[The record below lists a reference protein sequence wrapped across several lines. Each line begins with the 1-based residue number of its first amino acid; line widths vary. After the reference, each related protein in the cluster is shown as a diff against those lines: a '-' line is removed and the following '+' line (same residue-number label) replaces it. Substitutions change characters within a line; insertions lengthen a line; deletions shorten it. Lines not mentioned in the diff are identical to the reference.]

1 MSEELPGEN
10 PEKKPEEK
18 LESKSES
25 KPEEKPA
32 EQSSRI
38 SIDEFAKV
46 HMRVGQVLEAEKIEG
61 SRKLLKLR
69 VDIGDEVRQV
79 VAGISEAYAPED
91 LLNKK
96 VVLVVNLKPAKLMG
110 VESNGMIVAASDGG
124 RPVLATFNEDVPNGS
139 PLR

>member
-1 MSEELPGEN
+1 M
-10 PEKKPEEK
+10 
-18 LESKSES
+18 
-25 KPEEKPA
+25 PEEKPDLISVPKSGLKPD
-32 EQSSRI
+32 EKPEDKPVENSSRI
-38 SIDEFAKV
+38 SIDDFAKV
-46 HMRVGQVLEAEKIEG
+46 QMRVGQVLEAEKIEG

-69 VDIGDEVRQV
+69 VDIGNEVRQV

-96 VVLVVNLKPAKLMG
+96 VILVANLKPAKLMG
-110 VESNGMIVAASDGG
+110 VESNGMIVAASDGD

>member
-1 MSEELPGEN
+1 MSEEI
-10 PEKKPEEK
+10 PEAKPVEKPEVK
-18 LESKSES
+18 A
-25 KPEEKPA
+25 EEKPL
-32 EQSSRI
+32 ETPTRI
-38 SIDEFAKV
+38 SIDEFARV
-46 HMRVGQVLEAEKIEG
+46 QMLVGQVLEAEKIEG

-79 VAGISEAYAPED
+79 VAGISEAYAPDD
-91 LLNKK
+91 LINKK
-96 VVLVVNLKPAKLMG
+96 VILVANLKPAKLMG